1 MSGITNVLN
10 VFMHRKYESIVKAK
24 GIYLY
29 TKEGREIIDASG
41 GPILCSLGH
50 GIEEMAKALYAQ
62 AKAVA
67 FAYRFDFT
75 SPPLEEAST
84 KLCEAGNGTFKK
96 VFFVSGG
103 SEATEIAVKLA
114 RVYHIDR
121 GNQSKFRVISRWQG
135 YHGNTMGALAWSG
148 HTARRKLY
156 QPYLTQD
163 LHIPPAY
170 CYRCW
175 YNKDPKTC
183 NYECARALEDEI
195 QVQGPESI
203 AAFIAEPVSGMSL
216 CGANPPEKYFQIIKG
231 ICEKYDVLLIMDE
244 VMTGVGRT
252 GKYFAY
258 EHYGVTPDIVAMGK
272 ALSGGYFPIG
282 AAACTQHVYDEIEKK
297 SGTFAAGYSW
307 VGNPLGAA
315 VTAKALDYLKE
326 HNLVEQ
332 CAQRSAYLVKRLETL
347 RSHPTVGDIR
357 GKGLMVGIEFVKD
370 KGTKEPLDP
379 SINFNL
385 QLAHE
390 SLEQGMFLEA
400 GAGCDRG
407 QRGDMVMF
415 GPPFTVTEKEIDK
428 IVDIFDSV
436 LTKVEKKAGF

>member
-1 MSGITNVLN
+1 MSEKTNVLN
-10 VFMHRKYESIVKAK
+10 VFMHRKYESIVRAK

-29 TKEGREIIDASG
+29 TEEGREIIDASG

-50 GIEEMAKALYAQ
+50 GIEEMAKTLYDQ

-75 SPPLEEAST
+75 SPPLEEAAK
-84 KLCEAGNGTFKK
+84 KLCKAGGGAFDK

-114 RVYHIDR
+114 RVYHLDR
-121 GNQSKFRVISRWQG
+121 GNSSKFRVISRWQS

-163 LHIPPAY
+163 VHIPPAY

-195 QVQGPESI
+195 QVQGPETI

-216 CGANPPEKYFQIIKG
+216 CGVNPPDGYFKIIKE

-258 EHYGVTPDIVAMGK
+258 EHYGIKPDIVAMGK

-282 AAACTQHVYDEIEKK
+282 AAACTQRVFDEIASK

-315 VTAKALDYLKE
+315 VTAKTLDYLEE

-332 CAQRSAYLVKRLETL
+332 CAKRSAYMFKKLEEL
-347 RSHPTVGDIR
+347 YSHPTVGDIR
-357 GKGLMVGIEFVKD
+357 GKGLMLGIEFVKD
-370 KGTKEPLDP
+370 KGTREALAP
-379 SINFNL
+379 SLNFNL

-415 GPPFTVTEKEIDK
+415 GPPFSVTESEIDK
-428 IVDIFDSV
+428 MVDIFEKV
-436 LTKVEKKAGF
+436 LTKVERKAGY